1 MQHTGAMSMRTSDID
16 IVRLWCREQPQ
27 SAGTRVEP
35 MVTGRHIDLELVSAP
50 AAARDAVRTPFA
62 RLRYLHTGW
71 WVLYWRDGGG
81 SFHAYR
87 NLPPSEDVPV
97 LLAFLAADAE
107 PLFWVEPAT

>member
-1 MQHTGAMSMRTSDID
+1 MSMRTSDID

-27 SAGTRVEP
+27 PAGTRVEP
-35 MVTGRHIDLELVSAP
+35 MVTGRHIDLQVVSTS
-50 AAARDAVRTPFA
+50 AAAHDESRTPFA

-87 NLPPSEDVPV
+87 NLSPSEDVRV
-97 LLAFLAADAE
+97 LLGFLAADTE